1 MKNKKTHGGGV
12 LSDELEWRVGDVK
25 TVKGMSTAIA
35 SVHALNKTSDL
46 RCPNMSVQGWE
57 VEYVYLE
64 TEGDDSI
71 KGKARL

>member
-1 MKNKKTHGGGV
+1 
-12 LSDELEWRVGDVK
+12 
-25 TVKGMSTAIA
+25 MSTAIA

-46 RCPNMSVQGWE
+46 RCPDMSVQGWE
-57 VEYVYLE
+57 VEYVCLE